1 MKRLLISLFTVI
13 FLLSGCGATTV
24 VLSPPQ
30 DETEPP
36 VDQTDQNAPEQDG
49 TQPVKLG
56 LAVLANVAQSM
67 NATADSHGYAR
78 TDVTMVALT
87 VDDGGVI
94 RSCRIDGISAAI
106 PFDNAGTLQ
115 IDDDTTF
122 PTKDELG
129 RDYGMHK
136 ASPMGKEWN
145 EQAAAF
151 ADYAVGKRPDELT
164 AGDVTASVTISTD
177 EFIRAIRAAAD
188 SARHLGSRADDQLVL
203 AALSHMDGSEDAESD
218 TGEAGTARFSTAVAA
233 VTLRDGVFSGCCL
246 DELESALTFDSSGTI
261 TDDLTAP
268 RRSKNA
274 MGADY
279 GMRKASSIDREWDQQ
294 AASFAQYAAGKT
306 AAQIAG
312 LVTDEEGYLLPG
324 DLTASVTIAVDTF
337 QALLLKAAGRDEA

>member
-203 AALSHMDGSEDAESD
+203 AAL
-218 TGEAGTARFSTAVAA
+218 
-233 VTLRDGVFSGCCL
+233 
-246 DELESALTFDSSGTI
+246 
-261 TDDLTAP
+261 
-268 RRSKNA
+268 K
-274 MGADY
+274 
-279 GMRKASSIDREWDQQ
+279 K
-294 AASFAQYAAGKT
+294 
-306 AAQIAG
+306 
-312 LVTDEEGYLLPG
+312 
-324 DLTASVTIAVDTF
+324 
-337 QALLLKAAGRDEA
+337 AGRYDLIGTGPNCLVAPDKLAGNRAPVGARRNGGSKPKKDKFSRYSRKKK